1 MQPCRKWKWK
11 VKIRPFGNRRMQR
24 CRKGKWKW
32 YLLEIV
38 ECSGVESESEKWKWD
53 LLEIVECSGVE
64 KESSEEKSR
73 NGSNDEIDCAGH
85 LGWMAL
91 VVCYPFLLVF
101 FVINF
106 YWCYLRWLVV
116 IIFYWFL
123 SLLIV
128 LWAEHPELVMGWV
141 QTSDD
146 AANIN
151 IGFIPQTKG
160 SPKKS

>member
-1 MQPCRKWKWK
+1 MLKICRCIIRQHDVQSSFGAYKWKWD
-11 VKIRPFGNRRMQR
+11 
-24 CRKGKWKW
+24 
-32 YLLEIV
+32 LLEKL
-38 ECSGVESESEKWKWD
+38 ECSRVESESEKWKLD
-53 LLEIVECSGVE
+53 LLEKVECSGVE

-128 LWAEHPELVMGWV
+128 LWAPSACHGLGPNQRWCCKHKDWFYS
-141 QTSDD
+141 T
-146 AANIN
+146 N
-151 IGFIPQTKG
+151 
-160 SPKKS
+160 